1 MVERSLGNGRALF
14 SELIPEGHEA
24 DMFALFEITD
34 KGSSWLGPLVASII
48 LQQTGKIRPVL
59 IYLLCA
65 MVLPA
70 LLLHRLDLTESIK
83 SARKTGAFSGAA
95 WAGSRSGSGLGSG
108 SGSGAGAGAGLAGD
122 VDADDEASGD
132 AQRQ

>member
-1 MVERSLGNGRALF
+1 MDDSVRGRALF

-34 KGSSWLGPLVASII
+34 KGSSWLGPLVTSII

-70 LLLHRLDLTESIK
+70 LMLHHLDLSGSIE
-83 SARKTGAFSGAA
+83 SARMGAKKSSGGGEEAEEQNAA
-95 WAGSRSGSGLGSG
+95 KENSK
-108 SGSGAGAGAGLAGD
+108 
-122 VDADDEASGD
+122 
-132 AQRQ
+132 